1 MDFDWEGDSSN
12 TNSDAINK
20 IGNALKAAGYSA
32 TAVPMSSQ
40 FNPGGMFGWKSLN
53 PSNLDFVMPQWY

>member
-20 IGNALKAAGYSA
+20 IGNALKEAGYSA
-32 TAVPMSSQ
+32 TAVPMSS
-40 FNPGGMFGWKSLN
+40 
-53 PSNLDFVMPQWY
+53 